1 MSEEL
6 ESDLPMVEAGRYAK
20 LPAARERGL
29 VVAALGLPYE
39 IKREARMWV
48 LLVEESSLETV
59 RQELAAFESEERER
73 PPSRGLLPPG
83 KVPTLP
89 LFFGGWLL
97 GTSFLVQQLAGKRWL
112 EQGSAEGQAILH
124 GEWWRTITA
133 LTLHADGP
141 HVIANLA
148 TGLLFAAFVIPRLG
162 GGLGWLAILASG
174 ALGNALNA
182 WTYRNDSHDSIGAS
196 TACFGALGIL
206 VGAELFARWSE
217 PHQRNTWQLILPIGA
232 GLGLLAYLGVGEEGK
247 NIDYM
252 AHGWGFAVGLAEG
265 IVAMA
270 LRLKERLLP
279 AAQRAAGFATLAL
292 VAVCWLLAVR
302 R

>member
-1 MSEEL
+1 MSEETD
-6 ESDLPMVEAGRYAK
+6 SGLPMIEAGRYAK

-39 IKREARMWV
+39 IKREARAWV
-48 LLVEESSLETV
+48 LLVEEQSIEAV

-73 PPSRGLLPPG
+73 PPSRMLLPAG

-89 LFFGGWLL
+89 LFLGGWVLA
-97 GTSFLVQQLAGKRWL
+97 TFFLVQQLAGARWL
-112 EQGSAEGQAILH
+112 ERGSAEGQAILH

-141 HVIANLA
+141 HVTANLA
-148 TGLLFAAFVIPRLG
+148 TGLLFAAFVVPRLG
-162 GGLGWLAILASG
+162 GGMGWLAILASG

-182 WTYRNDSHDSIGAS
+182 WTYRNGSHDSIGAS

-252 AHGWGFAVGLAEG
+252 AHGWGFAVGSVEG

-270 LRLKERLLP
+270 LRLKERLP
-279 AAQRAAGFATLAL
+279 PPAQRAAGFATLAL
-292 VAVCWLLAVR
+292 LAVCWFLAMR
-302 R
+302 S

>member
-1 MSEEL
+1 MSEEI
-6 ESDLPMVEAGRYAK
+6 EPGLPMIEAGRYAN

-48 LLVEESSLETV
+48 LLVEEQSFETV
-59 RQELAAFESEERER
+59 RQELAAFESEESER
-73 PPSRGLLPPG
+73 PQSRGLLPAG
-83 KVPTLP
+83 KVPTLS
-89 LFFGGWLL
+89 LFLGGWVL
-97 GTSFLVQQLAGKRWL
+97 GSSFLVQQLAGRRWL

-162 GGLGWLAILASG
+162 GGLGWLAILFSG

-252 AHGWGFAVGLAEG
+252 AHGWGFAVGLVEG
-265 IVAMA
+265 IVAVA
-270 LRLKERLLP
+270 LSLKARLSP

-292 VAVCWLLAVR
+292 VVVCWALAVR